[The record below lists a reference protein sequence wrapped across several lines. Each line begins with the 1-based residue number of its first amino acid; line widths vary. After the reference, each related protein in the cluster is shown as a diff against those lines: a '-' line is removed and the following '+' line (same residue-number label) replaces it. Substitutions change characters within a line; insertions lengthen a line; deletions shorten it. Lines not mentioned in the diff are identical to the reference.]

1 MPAITAEKCLRDT
14 IPDLELFELYW
25 NGNGNNSVCFKSIV
39 ENESGGQEQ
48 REYLISSYKGL
59 ESLLIDY
66 YNSYPAS
73 PIFKQRVIIPFFRKW
88 IQNAADYFDEN
99 IDGADEFEKYVYTD
113 KTTELL
119 KMLQD
124 RKGISKADLSEKLGV
139 SEKTIQTDLRLLSP
153 SLRKTNAANTDEALK
168 IGGYAVNVE
177 IKEIRQPDNHKLYY
191 TPNTVH
197 PLVMLPNVMQVA
209 VLLSSLAQNRDSDVA
224 ISIGADIWL
233 QLSEYCKKRIKKKF
247 FPIDPTLVEFIDRI
261 EYSIKR
267 GHIVGFVKER
277 DMDVFSVPELLM
289 IAYKGSRRC
298 DLELVKDGKAIEL
311 HNQKIE
317 KLKNHYVAVSAE
329 QPSKS
334 IDFIEEN
341 VCYIDLV

>member
-1 MPAITAEKCLRDT
+1 MPEITAEKCLRDT
-14 IPDLELFELYW
+14 IPDPESFELYW
-25 NGNGNNSVCFKSIV
+25 NGNGNNSVCFRSIV

-59 ESLLIDY
+59 ESLLTDY

-124 RKGISKADLSEKLGV
+124 REGVSKADLSEKLGV

-168 IGGYAVNVE
+168 IGGYAVNVK

-191 TPNTVH
+191 TPNTAH

-233 QLSEYCKKRIKKKF
+233 QLSEYCKERIKKKF
-247 FPIDPTLVEFIDRI
+247 FPNDPNLVEFIDRI
-261 EYSIKR
+261 EYSIKQ

-298 DLELVKDGKAIEL
+298 DLELVKDGKTIEL

-334 IDFIEEN
+334 IVFIEEN
-341 VCYIDLV
+341 VCNIDLV